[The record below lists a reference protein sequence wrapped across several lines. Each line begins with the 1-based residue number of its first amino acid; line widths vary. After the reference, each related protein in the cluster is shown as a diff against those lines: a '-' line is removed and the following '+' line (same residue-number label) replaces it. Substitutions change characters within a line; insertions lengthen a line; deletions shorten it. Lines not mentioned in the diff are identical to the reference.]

1 MGLEI
6 DPTGLLPYQV
16 PAAVSLLRAL
26 RRNGAAADAS
36 DCGVGKTFTAGAVLR
51 ALDVPTLVIGPKVSR
66 PGWLRMGKH
75 LGTSFSYE
83 HYEAIRTGETD
94 YGQWDN
100 PRPKRLERELI
111 CLVCQCKVVGQPC
124 PYHQIGIH
132 CVKEKIIPHRRGKF
146 RFHPAVKQLVFDEAH
161 RCCGLDSS
169 HADLMIAARREGIP
183 TLALSATAG
192 DSPMHFRALGYLLG
206 LHGLTNFYPWVKS
219 HGCHQM
225 PFGGYHFSCS
235 EENQKRHMQRIHDA
249 IFPERGI
256 RLRVGD
262 IPGFPEIDVRAEL
275 YEIDAKP
282 GLIDSLYE
290 EMADP
295 IAEVHGNRDF
305 DTDLPVTEDMR
316 ARQEV
321 ELLKV
326 PGLIELTHDGL
337 GRGQHVALFVN
348 FRRTADELCKR
359 LKTDCRIDGSQ
370 VGEKGARERQTNVG
384 TFQADESPVIVCTS
398 AAGSESLDMHD
409 VRGKFSRLGLV
420 SPMHSVRQFRQV
432 LGRLRRAGAKSRAI
446 YRVVLA
452 AGTCEENIKE
462 ALDRKGNRLDTLLD
476 GDLMP

>member
-1 MGLEI
+1 MEI
-6 DPTGLLPYQV
+6 DPTGLLPYQI
-16 PAAVSLLRAL
+16 PAAVALLRAL
-26 RRNGAAADAS
+26 RRNGAAVDAS
-36 DCGVGKTFTAGAVLR
+36 DCGVGKTFITGAVLR

-83 HYEAIRTGETD
+83 HYESIRTGETP

-100 PRPKRLERELI
+100 PRPKRLAEKLM
-111 CLVCQCKVVGQPC
+111 CLVCQCEVRGQPC
-124 PYHQIGIH
+124 PHHQIGVH
-132 CVKEKIIPHRRGKF
+132 CVTIRKIPHQRGCF

-161 RCCGLDSS
+161 RCAALDSS

-206 LHGLTNFYPWVKS
+206 LHGLTNFYPWAKS

-235 EENQKRHMQRIHDA
+235 EENQRRHMQKIHDA

-256 RLRVGD
+256 RLRVDD

-275 YEIDAKP
+275 YEIDSKP
-282 GLIDSLYE
+282 GHIDSLYE
-290 EMADP
+290 TMSDS
-295 IAEVHGNRDF
+295 IAEVHGNRDY
-305 DTDLPVTEDMR
+305 DNDLPVTEDMR

-326 PGLIELTHDGL
+326 PGLVELTEDAI

-370 VGEKGARERQTNVG
+370 VGEIGARERQSNVG
-384 TFQADESPVIVCTS
+384 AFQADESPVIVATS

-409 VRGKFSRLGLV
+409 VGGKFPRLGLI

-432 LGRLRRAGAKSRAI
+432 LGRLRRAGAKSRAV
-446 YRVVLA
+446 YRIVLA

-462 ALDRKGNRLDTLLD
+462 ALDRKGMRLDTLLD